1 MKPTICLKKT
11 RFRPSSDLIT
21 SLKGDNHGGNGGC
34 TNNLRTFPGL
44 LATSCWTDY
53 GSGTGAGFLGTAML
67 STIAEIIRD
76 LLIFVGVITALLNR
90 TPEGAIIAMTVMSA
104 LGHKRTWRC
113 VHAMSALPPKADI
126 ANQSRASSSR

>member
-44 LATSCWTDY
+44 LATSCWADY

-76 LLIFVGVITALLNR
+76 LLTALLNR

-104 LGHKRTWRC
+104 LGHKR
-113 VHAMSALPPKADI
+113 
-126 ANQSRASSSR
+126 